1 MDKNVQ
7 EGWIK
12 LWRKVFESSVFD
24 SEDHTLFK
32 TFIYCLGRANHKE
45 NKIFMDGK
53 EMILKPGQFIT
64 GRDEAS
70 KDLHFKGKMWDR
82 KVDSLRKLQILTKQ
96 VTNRFTIISIINW
109 DIYQGSYNDDDQ
121 LSDQPMTSR
130 RPANDQPMTTDK
142 NVKNVKN
149 VKKYI
154 LPDVKTFIDFYYNS
168 FKEKFNTPP
177 MIQGGKDGLTIKRL
191 LKNNPLEELKE
202 LLLKMFESNDPF
214 IIKSGYTLG
223 VFQSQIN
230 KLKIGD
236 IKYSGLKQWAEEIRE
251 EENETG
257 R

>member
-1 MDKNVQ
+1 MDRNVQ

-45 NKIFMDGK
+45 NKIFMNGK

-109 DIYQGSYNDDDQ
+109 DIYQGSYGNDDQ
-121 LSDQPMTSR
+121 LNDQPMTSR

-142 NVKNVKN
+142 NIKNDKN
-149 VKKYI
+149 VKKKII
-154 LPDVKTFIDFYYNS
+154 LSDEEFLKS
-168 FKEKFNTPP
+168 LKEKFTWVDFDKEMIKIDAWLMANPGRQKTRKFIVKWISKIEKP
-177 MIQGGKDGLTIKRL
+177 M
-191 LKNNPLEELKE
+191 
-202 LLLKMFESNDPF
+202 S
-214 IIKSGYTLG
+214 
-223 VFQSQIN
+223 IN
-230 KLKIGD
+230 KTNSTDYKKLELEGTWLKGAIDKGWK
-236 IKYSGLKQWAEEIRE
+236 I
-251 EENETG
+251 
-257 R
+257 